1 MAKSSWKFCYINR
14 YLYKNFFKK
23 KLKGFR
29 LTILFCRSA
38 TVNTLF
44 LGRYVYIHQGNEIVR
59 KLFNKYCIGYKVGE
73 FALTRRAFSFPDKK
87 KKDKKKR

>member
-1 MAKSSWKFCYINR
+1 MAKSSWKFSYINR

-38 TVNTLF
+38 TVNSLF
-44 LGRYVYIHQGNEIVR
+44 LNRAVYIHKGNEILR
-59 KLFNKYCIGYKVGE
+59 KCFNKYSIGYKVGE
-73 FALTRRAFSFPDKK
+73 FALTRRAFSFPEKK
-87 KKDKKKR
+87 KKNKKR